1 MSKTLKVLGLTVL
14 FVGFATI
21 GLASSHEEPEAPI
34 YVWISELKAKP
45 GQGDALVQLL
55 KKDAEILDPLVESG
69 AAAEWGIAMP
79 ATHSGG
85 DSGIRY
91 QWVAYVGWA
100 GADQFMQ
107 AFMSNMQAMSEDE
120 RKAMA
125 AEWETVVE
133 PGSHADTINR
143 SVHVGAGRPGRTSY
157 IHVSYRTAKRGKG
170 GDAMK
175 FYKENVAPV
184 YDQLIAAGAILNYGL
199 HVPEVHQGETW
210 THMGWIATE
219 SLAARDAARAAFD
232 AQISSSPEEIAKWQ
246 NAMMDLFEVTPY
258 DQILVVVHHKT
269 ASGDGE

>member
-1 MSKTLKVLGLTVL
+1 MSKTLKVLALTVL
-14 FVGFATI
+14 FAGFATI
-21 GLASSHEEPEAPI
+21 GLASSHEAPEAPI
-34 YVWISELKAKP
+34 YVWINQLTAKP
-45 GQGDALVQLL
+45 GQGDALVELL

-69 AAAEWGIAMP
+69 AAVEWGIAIP

-91 QWVAYVGWA
+91 QWISYVGWA

-107 AFMSNMQAMSEDE
+107 AFMSRMQAMSEDE

-143 SVHVGAGRPGRTSY
+143 SVHVGAGSPGRMSY
-157 IHVSYRTAKRGKG
+157 IHLSYQTAKRGKG

-184 YDQLIAAGAILNYGL
+184 YDKLVADGAILNYGL
-199 HVPEVHQGETW
+199 HVPEVHQGEDW
-210 THMGWIATE
+210 THMGWVATE
-219 SLAARDAARAAFD
+219 DLAARDAATAAFD
-232 AQISSSPEEIAKWQ
+232 AQISSSPEEGMKWK
-246 NAMMDLFEVTPY
+246 NAVMDFFESTPY
-258 DQILVVVHHKT
+258 NQILVVVHHKT